1 MNTEIHLNSFI
12 QKVKSQTSHV
22 DWSAVSRGFFRNMLK
37 SKTAISFTSAI
48 RTSKGLLETLIPWV
62 TGWVMRIS
70 AKSFSKPVFRPNVH

>member
-62 TGWVMRIS
+62 MRIS